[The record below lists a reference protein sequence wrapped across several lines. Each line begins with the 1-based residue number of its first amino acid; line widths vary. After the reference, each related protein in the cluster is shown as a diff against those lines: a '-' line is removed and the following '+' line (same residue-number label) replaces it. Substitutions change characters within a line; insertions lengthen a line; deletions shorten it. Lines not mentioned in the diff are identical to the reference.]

1 MQRGYRHSYLH
12 ITKQLIHKTFMN
24 PDDEAEQA
32 ASQILKTT
40 FMMVVFTACH
50 SYQTATTASVSNI
63 QFSLPDST
71 FKKKQ

>member
-1 MQRGYRHSYLH
+1 
-12 ITKQLIHKTFMN
+12 MN

-40 FMMVVFTACH
+40 FMMVFFTACH